1 MTLKNLFL
9 LLNLLIILTSASQS
23 LLLLNTPQ
31 FNRTFC
37 VTHTDD
43 LGPEIPTSPKDLFYA
58 FEEAVP
64 KEGCSPL
71 FNPNAGGKVL
81 LIHRGNCSFAE
92 KILHAQQAGAV
103 AVVFVSNTSS
113 TFVIGFNN
121 SSNETKW
128 IKISIFMTSK
138 MDGLDMLKF
147 NDSGKM
153 LFFKPSLPF
162 MDPNMLIT
170 WFLAVGLVVFGAI
183 WANYDCYGYRKGDG
197 NSTEEDGETVEID
210 MKMVVCYIIGA
221 CTMILI
227 LYFLY
232 KYLVYVIIV
241 MFCLGAASGIFS
253 VLTHV
258 GHGLPSGKLCTVNY
272 IGNISIKY
280 TIYTII
286 SLGVPIIWFIVRHEK
301 YGWVLQDCLG
311 IVLILTVFKTVKFPS
326 IKISTAL
333 LTLFFIYDI
342 FFVFITP
349 LFTSNGE
356 SIMVKVATGGS
367 SGDEGSGPVETI
379 PLTFVIPRLVNPYNA
394 CGEAF
399 SILGY
404 GDIVLPG
411 LLVSFCLRFDIH
423 KESKFKTYFISSSIG
438 YAIGLVIT
446 FIALMI
452 LRVGQPALLYLV
464 PCTLGTVLV
473 LSKTKNEFK
482 ELWTGFSKPK
492 KIEGDIEDS
501 GGEKLINQKITAKI
515 N

>member
-1 MTLKNLFL
+1 M
-9 LLNLLIILTSASQS
+9 
-23 LLLLNTPQ
+23 
-31 FNRTFC
+31 
-37 VTHTDD
+37 
-43 LGPEIPTSPKDLFYA
+43 
-58 FEEAVP
+58 
-64 KEGCSPL
+64 
-71 FNPNAGGKVL
+71 NPNAAGKVI

-103 AVVFVSNTSS
+103 AVLFVSNTST

-121 SSNETKW
+121 SNETKW
-128 IKISIFMTSK
+128 IKIPVFMTSK
-138 MDGLDMLKF
+138 IDGLDILKF
-147 NDSGKM
+147 NESGKI
-153 LFFKPSLPF
+153 LFYKPSLPF

-170 WFLAVGLVVFGAI
+170 WCLAVGLVVFGAI
-183 WANYDCYGYRKGDG
+183 WANYDCVGYKKGDG
-197 NSTEEDGETVEID
+197 TSGDDDGETVEID
-210 MKMVVCYIIGA
+210 MKMVICYIIGA

-232 KYLVYVIIV
+232 KYLVYVIIA

-253 VLTHV
+253 VLTHI
-258 GHGLPSGKLCTVNY
+258 GHGLPSGKLGTVNY
-272 IGNISIKY
+272 IGNISVKY
-280 TIYTII
+280 IIYTII
-286 SLGVPIIWFIVRHEK
+286 SLGVPAIWFIIRHDK
-301 YGWVLQDCLG
+301 FGWVLQDCLG
-311 IVLILTVFKTVKFPS
+311 IILILTVFKTVKFPS

-367 SGDEGSGPVETI
+367 SGEEGSGPVETI
-379 PLTFVIPRLVNPYNA
+379 PLTFVIPRLLNPYTA

-423 KESKFKTYFISSSIG
+423 NDTKYKTYFISSSIG
-438 YAIGLVIT
+438 YAVGLIIT
-446 FIALMI
+446 FIALLI

-473 LSKTKNEFK
+473 ISKSKNEFK
-482 ELWTGFSKPK
+482 VLWTGFSKPK
-492 KIEGDIEDS
+492 IVDDIEDS
-501 GGEKLINQKITAKI
+501 GGEKLINQKIANKI